1 MCGSVGDAVRFEI
14 KLPAITGDMVPLFAI
29 ADAMARRDATAG
41 GTDFHEPVYKGR
53 LARYESM
60 LLKHVRARQ
69 LRTCD
74 DDGDVG
80 EPAVIVQ
87 RRIARG
93 GVRVLRDVAPPCAKK
108 GRKREPVLSADVTPD
123 GLAVD
128 EDQTWLINLF
138 VNLKALNDW
147 ASGIGHEFAVTHD
160 GVSWCDER
168 GVVRP
173 GATDKATL
181 YVPVA
186 QRCDER
192 GVSRPDATLPADETP
207 EDRDDRRYRELVAAG
222 GDYVHDGKLW
232 GATGPRGLSAK
243 LWKRE
248 KAAGRPMSH
257 ETDVRE
263 SLKKAATRA
272 KAARDAGLKGNSVF
286 NQ

>member
-1 MCGSVGDAVRFEI
+1 MRFEI

-93 GVRVLRDVAPPCAKK
+93 GVQVLRDVAPPCAKK

-128 EDQTWLINLF
+128 EDQTWLVNLF
-138 VNLKALNDW
+138 VNLKALNNW

-160 GVSWCDER
+160 GVSWLDER
-168 GVVRP
+168 GVV
-173 GATDKATL
+173 
-181 YVPVA
+181 
-186 QRCDER
+186 
-192 GVSRPDATLPADETP
+192 RPDATLPADETP
-207 EDRDDRRYRELVAAG
+207 EGRDDRRYRELVAAG
-222 GDYVHDGKLW
+222 GDYVHEDNTW
-232 GATGPRGLSAK
+232 RATGPRGLSAK

-248 KAAGRPMSH
+248 KAAGRPMSD
-257 ETDVRE
+257 ETDVRK

-286 NQ
+286 NR